1 MDQMSGQ
8 IPIWADSA
16 SYLMGPDGLFPG
28 NKATR
33 AWS

>member
-8 IPIWADSA
+8 IPIRADST
-16 SYLMGPDGLFPG
+16 SYLMGSNILFPG